1 MSILQAIAAFLARL
15 FGKPPTQAPD
25 SNVPPVDRDSG
36 SGQWPPLSDFDR
48 DVLIRTLYGE
58 ARSEPEEGQIAVIHV
73 IRNRTKRP
81 KRFRATPGAV
91 AKQPWQ
97 FSCWNQNDPN
107 LPKMLA
113 LQSTSEE
120 YKRLGAVVDKAWK
133 LTDLTDGADHYYA
146 DYIPRPRFAEPP
158 AYMTTRIGRHM
169 FFAGVA

>member
-1 MSILQAIAAFLARL
+1 MSTLQAIAAFLARL

-25 SNVPPVDRDSG
+25 SNVPPADRDIKSG
-36 SGQWPPLSDFDR
+36 ELLSESDR
-48 DVLIRTLYGE
+48 DTLIRTLYGE
-58 ARSEPEEGQIAVIHV
+58 ARSEPELGQIAVIHV

-81 KRFRATPGAV
+81 KRFRASPGAV

-120 YKRLGAVVDKAWK
+120 YRRLGAVVDKAWK

-146 DYIPRPRFAEPP
+146 VYIPRPSWAEPP
-158 AYMTTRIGRHM
+158 AYMTKRIGQHL